1 MSTYVELSQ
10 GIVGVSEELGGK
22 VDCVFHIS
30 FLRLQDGD
38 RQPLLFEYEDIVD
51 CPCFV
56 N

>member
-30 FLRLQDGD
+30 FFCLQNGD
-38 RQPLLFEYEDIVD
+38 RQPLLFEDGDIVD
-51 CPCFV
+51 CPCLA
-56 N
+56 